1 MNQTSLIFGDGHLG
15 QYLRCYLP
23 KTISVSRSPLRSSL
37 HSSLGRRSAQQQ
49 NIHHQQAYGETL
61 LPHKDQDL
69 VDLLNH
75 HLLTQVIFALPPSA
89 ANNYLEILKSLLS
102 ILPNRLTFVFISS
115 TSLWGIPGHFG
126 PEDRPCPTSKSGS
139 TLQNAESLLKE
150 YVQSHGHHRRKLIL
164 LRPSGLA
171 DEQRHPLLSMVR
183 NQRALNWAEPLQLIH
198 CRDVARLVGHLLEH
212 SSTLNQ
218 ITSCI
223 ATSPLH
229 ITKGEYY
236 RRLWELVSPDPLPS
250 WWQQTP
256 ASAAC
261 PRYFQDDLWR
271 RFRFRLMHPYF
282 FPKLNLG
289 S

>member
-1 MNQTSLIFGDGHLG
+1 MNNTSLIFGDGHLG

-37 HSSLGRRSAQQQ
+37 RLRSAQQQ

-61 LPHKDQDL
+61 LPHQDLAL

-75 HLLTQVIFALPPSA
+75 HYLTQVIFALPPSA

-115 TSLWGIPGHFG
+115 TSLWGAPGHFG

-139 TLQNAESLLKE
+139 TLQNAELLLKE
-150 YVQSHGHHRRKLIL
+150 NVQPHRYHRRKLIL

-171 DEQRHPLLSMVR
+171 DEQRHPLLSILR
-183 NQRALNWAEPLQLIH
+183 SQRALNWAEPLQLIH
-198 CRDVARLVGHLLEH
+198 CRDVARLVAHLMDC
-212 SSTLNQ
+212 SSKLNQ
-218 ITSCI
+218 ITSCV

-236 RRLWELVSPDPLPS
+236 QRLWELASPTPLPS

-256 ASAAC
+256 ASQPC